1 VKRSR
6 RIGTSPCRNL
16 SSAATGCSSAIPSSQ
31 PTRRWPGGPVVED
44 TGWGL
49 VIYHH
54 DADGKWRVARGAW
67 GPDHALPAR

>member
-1 VKRSR
+1 MQEFVVSGDWVFERYSYKS
-6 RIGTSPCRNL
+6 THPPL
-16 SSAATGCSSAIPSSQ
+16 A
-31 PTRRWPGGPVVED
+31 GGPVVED